1 MQSDG
6 RIAVAVAGS
15 YRIDIVSPVR
25 AGEIGPD
32 AAYLQ
37 AQQTTAA
44 ARQIIGQLPSVVSG
58 RFPWPLEP
66 QMQAHE
72 VVGTLGEVRDNHDG
86 ESRDHLHGGFDV
98 QAAMRTPLLAVANEE
113 VSDPISSWGGGKEGD
128 DLCVDLFCYIQM
140 RVGRAADGIRAF
152 LDPERRVREAAGCQ
166 GEARLTFCVRRSAG

>member
-113 VSDPISSWGGGKEGD
+113 VSDPISSWGAGRRATTCAWIFFAISTCGSGALPMESERF
-128 DLCVDLFCYIQM
+128 LIQN
-140 RVGRAADGIRAF
+140 D
-152 LDPERRVREAAGCQ
+152 E
-166 GEARLTFCVRRSAG
+166 